1 MFRIFQN
8 HCILLKTSQ
17 TSSPW
22 KTYQSPSTGEVLCLC
37 IMWPNLSLNL
47 CNISTYATS
56 SFITHSLQTLSPSH
70 ILIKQYLNS
79 CDIQCFKS
87 VGAHSPQSNHCIFSN
102 KVLSSKMCPTHSFL
116 GSCKLTV
123 PREAESPISTVT
135 YMFLYLNRLFFQK
148 KSWCGVA
155 GVGWGGVSKVQKC
168 LMY

>member
-1 MFRIFQN
+1 MFWIFQIHYN
-8 HCILLKTSQ
+8 LLKQ
-17 TSSPW
+17 AKQVNSPW
-22 KTYQSPSTGEVLCLC
+22 KTYQSPSTGENLCLC
-37 IMWPNLSLNL
+37 IMWTKLSLSLSLNL

-87 VGAHSPQSNHCIFSN
+87 VGAPSPQSNHCIFSN

-123 PREAESPISTVT
+123 PWEAESPISTVT
-135 YMFLYLNRLFFQK
+135 LM
-148 KSWCGVA
+148 W
-155 GVGWGGVSKVQKC
+155 SKI
-168 LMY
+168 